1 MTRIAAPRLLPI
13 TIFALA
19 GVLALRSV
27 ELARVGLLLAAG
39 TTVVPAAQAAVE
51 PPASAPS
58 PDATPAGPA
67 PSPASSP
74 VGGPSP
80 SLVPQAKPDE
90 PPPVSDSER
99 AVLLELRQ
107 RRQELDA
114 RARTLETRESVLA
127 AAEQKLGARVTE
139 LQTLQRSLETLE
151 AARQQRDDAN
161 WQGLVKLYEAMKP
174 RDAAAIFN
182 DLDQPVLLQVVDR
195 MKEAKAA
202 PILAAM
208 QPDKARAVTA
218 QLAALRPLGAP
229 RPPPPRAASN
239 FPGAKF
245 EGQRP
250 W

>member
-1 MTRIAAPRLLPI
+1 
-13 TIFALA
+13 
-19 GVLALRSV
+19 
-27 ELARVGLLLAAG
+27 
-39 TTVVPAAQAAVE
+39 
-51 PPASAPS
+51 
-58 PDATPAGPA
+58 
-67 PSPASSP
+67 
-74 VGGPSP
+74 
-80 SLVPQAKPDE
+80 LVPQAKPDE

-218 QLAALRPLGAP
+218 QLAALRTRRNTPAAASGTPSGGAP
-229 RPPPPRAASN
+229 AAATA
-239 FPGAKF
+239 G
-245 EGQRP
+245 G
-250 W
+250 